1 MKIKDMKNTSCH
13 ISIPAALIAG
23 LMTIGAS
30 WAVDLPAPDKQ
41 PKPELDGLTGKPN
54 QPEAMPMV
62 GAAAEEDAED
72 VAYLGVGAAAVPEL
86 LSIHL
91 GLKDG
96 QGVVVRVVDPDGPA
110 AAAGIHENDILL
122 KVNDQAVGSQME
134 LRDAVLAGKPGDEVK
149 LDLVHE
155 GKPVHKAAKLGSRPA
170 TAMPGV
176 GMPPFGE
183 GAEEQAKQVREAIEQ
198 NLKAMQGMDKRKMA
212 ENMKRIEKRMEF
224 MFRGLG
230 GEDLDDADADA
241 VDGQALTAATIRMMD
256 GEGSVSIET
265 KNGSKHV
272 RVSDPDGKLQWE
284 GPWDTAQ
291 DKAAA
296 PKEIRDRIEELGSGM
311 GMIGGGGPGGIQL
324 HIGPM
329 GPGFQPPE
337 DEDED
342 APIQEDE
349 GK

>member
-1 MKIKDMKNTSCH
+1 MKIKDMKNTSCY
-13 ISIPAALIAG
+13 ISISSALIAG
-23 LMTIGAS
+23 LMTVGTS

-41 PKPELDGLTGKPN
+41 PKPELDGRAEKPN
-54 QPEAMPMV
+54 QPEAMPMA
-62 GAAAEEDAED
+62 GAAAEEA
-72 VAYLGVGAAAVPEL
+72 AYLGVGAAAVPEL
-86 LSIHL
+86 LAVHL

-122 KVNDQAVGSQME
+122 KVNGQAVGSQME
-134 LRDAVLAGKPGDEVK
+134 LRDTVLDGKPGDEVK

-155 GKPVHKAAKLGSRPA
+155 GKPVHKTAKLGSRPA

-176 GMPPFGE
+176 GMPPLGE
-183 GAEEQAKQVREAIEQ
+183 GAEEQAKRVREAIEQ

-230 GEDLDDADADA
+230 GEDFDDADDAD
-241 VDGQALTAATIRMMD
+241 GHALTSATVRMMD

-311 GMIGGGGPGGIQL
+311 IGGGGPGGIQL
-324 HIGPM
+324 RIGPQC
-329 GPGFQPPE
+329 PDFHPPE
-337 DEDED
+337 NED
-342 APIQEDE
+342 PKIQEDKGE
-349 GK
+349 